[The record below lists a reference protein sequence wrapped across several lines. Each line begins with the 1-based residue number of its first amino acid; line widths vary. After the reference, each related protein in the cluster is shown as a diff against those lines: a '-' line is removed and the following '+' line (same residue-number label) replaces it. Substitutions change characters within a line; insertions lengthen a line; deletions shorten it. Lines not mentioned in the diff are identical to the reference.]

1 MFQII
6 WAIVAGLIIG
16 VIAKLI
22 LPGRQ
27 PIPIWLTVV
36 LGVVG
41 ALIGNWISSAIGVRH
56 TGGVDWIRH
65 VLQIGVAMGLIALVA
80 PMYLSRRGSRL

>member
-36 LGVVG
+36 LGIGG
-41 ALIGNWISSAIGVRH
+41 ALIGNWISSAIGVRQ

-65 VLQIGVAMGLIALVA
+65 ALQIGVAMALIALVS
-80 PMYLSRRGSRL
+80 PMYLGRRGTR

>member
-27 PIPIWLTVV
+27 PIPIWLTVL
-36 LGVVG
+36 LGIGG
-41 ALIGNWISSAIGVRH
+41 ALIGNWISSALDVRH

-65 VLQIGVAMGLIALVA
+65 ALQIGAAMLLIALVS
-80 PMYLSRRGSRL
+80 PMYLGRRGTR

>member
-65 VLQIGVAMGLIALVA
+65 VLQIGVAMALIALAA

>member
-36 LGVVG
+36 LGVAG
-41 ALIGNWISSAIGVRH
+41 ALIGNWISSAIGVHH
-56 TGGVDWIRH
+56 TAGVDWIRH
-65 VLQIGVAMGLIALVA
+65 ALQIGAAMVLIALIS
-80 PMYLSRRGSRL
+80 PMYLTRRGTR

>member
-56 TGGVDWIRH
+56 TGGVDWVRH
-65 VLQIGVAMGLIALVA
+65 ALQIGAAMALIALIS
-80 PMYLSRRGSRL
+80 PMYLTRRGSRL